1 MFDTL
6 SDAAY
11 SFCKWGPLLEQYDAR
26 APHERSTTP
35 AFRAGGALSAAL
47 ATGDIRNILCVV
59 AQFAVPDWSLYDYG
73 AHNLRIGRENAWR
86 ATDEATPEFLNG
98 MTTHSATEGRMPYS
112 RSRSRRFCKSTA
124 EQDFRGFREEY
135 IN

>member
-1 MFDTL
+1 V
-6 SDAAY
+6 
-11 SFCKWGPLLEQYDAR
+11 
-26 APHERSTTP
+26 PHERSTTP
-35 AFRAGGALSAAL
+35 AFRAGGALSAVV
-47 ATGDIRNILCVV
+47 ATDDIRNILCVV

-86 ATDEATPEFLNG
+86 ATDEAMPEFLNG
-98 MTTHSATEGRMPYS
+98 MTTHSSTEGHMPYS